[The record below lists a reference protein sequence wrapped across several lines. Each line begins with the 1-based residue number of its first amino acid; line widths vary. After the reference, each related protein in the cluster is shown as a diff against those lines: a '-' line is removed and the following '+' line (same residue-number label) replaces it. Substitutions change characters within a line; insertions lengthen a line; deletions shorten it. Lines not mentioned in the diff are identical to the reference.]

1 MIKSTEAKSFGK
13 IQYPFMIEMLRK
25 PGRERELPQL
35 SKEHFQK
42 NLQLTLN
49 IMVKDR
55 LFSPGDQEQGKGVC
69 FYHSYSTQKR
79 QLHFYIQALTMWEP
93 N

>member
-1 MIKSTEAKSFGK
+1 MVHEVKTQNQGKYKIFHPLRKGAKK
-13 IQYPFMIEMLRK
+13 KKRK

-49 IMVKDR
+49 IMVKD
-55 LFSPGDQEQGKGVC
+55 
-69 FYHSYSTQKR
+69 
-79 QLHFYIQALTMWEP
+79 
-93 N
+93 